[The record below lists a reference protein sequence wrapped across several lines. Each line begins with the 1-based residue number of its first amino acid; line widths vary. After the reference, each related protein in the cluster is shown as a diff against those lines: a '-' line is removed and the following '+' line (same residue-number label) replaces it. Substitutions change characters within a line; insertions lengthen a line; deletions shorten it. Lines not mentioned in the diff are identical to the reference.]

1 MKYLYLAVEVSVRDL
16 DSRLLLALFA
26 LKQGYTTIV
35 GEDHFFTRNLSNL
48 PAGVFFDKSFTK
60 NHWKKHFQAAKKSG
74 CNIVGIDE
82 EGGNS
87 LEGISGHWKRYFQNS
102 MKVVSR
108 VFTWGQFQHNK
119 VVGIHPKFASKVV
132 KTGSQRWDLLRPEG
146 VNFYSDKAGRIRAE
160 YGDFILVNLNAVV
173 DRTGR
178 IPLCKYELH
187 SLDALFGLVHGLSD
201 KCPGT
206 KIVLR
211 PHPKEV
217 VKDLADK
224 FKDCPNVVL
233 RNDDVVEI
241 WALASKLTVV
251 TGCTTGIQA
260 YLMNSPVVS
269 YALPSFQESFLT
281 NLLCPTVQTVEEIA
295 DRFERSRA
303 GDLSWFTRGR
313 ENRLQLAR
321 QHFEALDGPFACQNM
336 LAQINK
342 VAVGGKKLKLEKLNL
357 KSAISP
363 KFPDPGFP
371 EVQRRLERLRD
382 CYSLNVDFRASQ
394 IRSRVYLIE
403 GV

>member
-1 MKYLYLAVEVSVRDL
+1 MKYLYLSAEVSVRDL

-26 LKQGYTTIV
+26 LKDGYTIVV
-35 GEDHFFTRNLSNL
+35 GEDHFFTRNLLNL

-60 NHWKKHFQAAKKSG
+60 NHWKKHFQQAKKSG

-87 LEGISGHWKRYFQNS
+87 LEGISGHWKRYFKNS
-102 MKVVSR
+102 VKIASN

-119 VVGIHPKFASKVV
+119 VVGIHPQFAKKII

-146 VNFYSDKAGRIRAE
+146 INFYSDKADRIKE
-160 YGDFILVNLNAVV
+160 KLGDFILVNLNAVI

-178 IPLCKYELH
+178 IPLCEYELN
-187 SLDALFGLVHGLSD
+187 SLKALLGLVEALAD
-201 KCPGT
+201 KCPDA
-206 KIVLR
+206 KVVLR
-211 PHPKEV
+211 PHPKEII
-217 VKDLADK
+217 KDLAEN
-224 FKDCPNVVL
+224 FKNYPNVII
-233 RNDDVVEI
+233 RNEDVVEI
-241 WALASKLTVV
+241 WIQASRLTVV
-251 TGCTTGIQA
+251 TGCTTGMQA
-260 YLMNSPVVS
+260 FLMNSPVVS
-269 YALPSFQESFLT
+269 YALPSFKEAFLT
-281 NLLCPTVQTVEEIA
+281 NLLCPTVHEVDQVVA
-295 DRFERSRA
+295 MYARSMS
-303 GDLSWFTRGR
+303 GDLSWFNKGR

-342 VAVGGKKLKLEKLNL
+342 VAVGAKKLKVGKLNL
-357 KSAISP
+357 KSAPSP

-371 EVQRRLERLRD
+371 EVQRRLARLRD